1 MFLLPFYFFSTAHII
16 YQELFLKGAVFT
28 RNCFKRSCFYR
39 KLYLQGT
46 EQGVIAV
53 FNDHGGEFAA
63 LAASGV
69 DAEHA
74 ALRKL
79 TAPPVFKSFEG
90 LAVPCEPDG
99 LFESDVAGDGQGACV
114 SVLDND
120 IMIVI
125 KALEDY

>member
-1 MFLLPFYFFSTAHII
+1 MNISCFVSPAILLFFNCSH
-16 YQELFLKGAVFT
+16 YLPGAV
-28 RNCFKRSCFYR
+28 FKRSCFYR

-79 TAPPVFKSFEG
+79 TAPAVFKSFEG
-90 LAVPCEPDG
+90 FAVPCESDG

-120 IMIVI
+120 IMIVDQSVGI
-125 KALEDY
+125 IGL